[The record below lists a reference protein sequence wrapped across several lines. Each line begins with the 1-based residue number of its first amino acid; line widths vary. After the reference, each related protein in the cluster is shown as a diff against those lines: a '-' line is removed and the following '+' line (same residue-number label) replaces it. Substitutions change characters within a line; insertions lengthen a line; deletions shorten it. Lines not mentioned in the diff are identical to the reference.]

1 MGLIQFHRGLE
12 AGLPTLEDGEPGFTT
27 DTFRLWVGYAGV
39 NHEITGVIHDGDY
52 LDIDVAASGAEW
64 TIKPG
69 AVTYAKIQDV
79 SAASKLLG
87 RGAAAGAGAV
97 QEISIGSGLSMT
109 GTTLSATGGSSGGAL
124 ADGDYGDI
132 IVSGTSTVFTIDTA
146 AVTYAKMQAV
156 SAASRLLGRG
166 TAGGTAV
173 REIDL
178 GAGLAMSGNQLACT
192 VSSGSDWDSIAE
204 QAIDQDVTASGTF
217 VDSTDLT
224 LAVTAGD
231 VWYCRVLLLYAGNNV
246 SGKFKY
252 QVAFPT
258 SAHGFLHALGADNVS
273 DAAYDTMVRITT
285 AATGQVVCGTD
296 NALGTRVAEAFIMFR
311 AGGTGTMSIQFANYS
326 AGPGRTSRL
335 VAGSKLYAKKLN

>member
-52 LDIDVAASGAEW
+52 LDISVAASGAEW

-69 AVTYAKIQDV
+69 AVTFAKFEDIT
-79 SAASKLLG
+79 ASRLLG
-87 RGAAAGAGAV
+87 RGAGGGDGV
-97 QEISIGSGLSMT
+97 MQEISIGSGLSMT

-132 IVSGTSTVFTIDTA
+132 VVSGTSTVFTIDTA

-178 GAGLAMSGNQLACT
+178 GTGLAMSGNTVNCT

-204 QAIDQDVTASGTF
+204 QAADQDVTASGTF

-231 VWYCRVLLLYAGNNV
+231 VWYCRLLLLYAGNNV
-246 SGKFKY
+246 AGKFKY

-258 SAHGFLHALGADNVS
+258 SAHGFLHAIGADNVS

-296 NALGTRVAEAFIMFR
+296 NVLGTRVAEAFIMFR